1 MIGEIADRYH
11 QVQETIATT
20 AQSAGRRTSEIQ
32 LVVVTKGHPP
42 KAIQALY
49 QLGARHLGENRVED
63 AEVKQDI
70 LQDLDGLHW
79 HMIGH
84 VQSRKAK
91 HIGDRFSLL
100 HSLDRVK
107 LAQRLE
113 TSLAESGLTLPVLL
127 QFNVSSEQTKS
138 GWEASNESGWPALLP
153 EIETVLQC
161 PHLDVR
167 GLMTMAPYSTNP
179 EDSRPHFVRL
189 RKLRDFLAGRFPDR
203 TWDQLSMGMSG
214 DYPVAIQEGATLL
227 RVGTAIMGAL
237 Y

>member
-1 MIGEIADRYH
+1 MNDEIAARYQ
-11 QVQETIATT
+11 QVQETISAA
-20 AQSAGRRTSEIQ
+20 AQSAGRSTDQIR

-42 KAIQALY
+42 KTIQTLY
-49 QLGARHLGENRVED
+49 QLGARHIGENRVED
-63 AEVKQDI
+63 ALTKQDI
-70 LQDLDGLHW
+70 LHDLPDLHW

-91 HIGDRFSLL
+91 QIGGCFSLL

-107 LAQRLE
+107 LAMRLE
-113 TSLAESGLTLPVLL
+113 SSLAESGIILPVLL
-127 QFNVSSEQTKS
+127 QFNVSSEETKS
-138 GWEASNESGWPALLP
+138 GWDASNQSDWPALLP
-153 EIETVLQC
+153 EIEEVLQF
-161 PHLDVR
+161 PHLDVQ

-179 EDSRPHFVRL
+179 EDSRPHFIRL

-203 TWDQLSMGMSG
+203 TWEQLSMGMSG
-214 DYPVAIQEGATLL
+214 DYPVAVQEGATLL

>member
-1 MIGEIADRYH
+1 MNNAITVRYQ
-11 QVQETIATT
+11 QVQEKIASA
-20 AQSAGRRTSEIQ
+20 AQSAGRSLDEVR

-42 KAIQALY
+42 KAIQTLY
-49 QLGARHLGENRVED
+49 QLGVRHIGENRVED
-63 AEVKQDI
+63 ALTKQEI
-70 LQDLDGLHW
+70 LRDLPDLHW

-91 HIGDRFSLL
+91 QIYSRFSLL

-107 LAQRLE
+107 LAGRLE
-113 TSLAESGLTLPVLL
+113 ASLTEAGGTLPVLL
-127 QFNVSSEQTKS
+127 QFNISSEETKS
-138 GWEASNESGWPALLP
+138 GWDASTESDWPALLP
-153 EIETVLQC
+153 EIEEVLQF
-161 PHLDVR
+161 PHLDVQ

-189 RKLRDFLAGRFPDR
+189 RKLRDFLAGRFPSH
-203 TWDQLSMGMSG
+203 TWEQLSMGMSG
-214 DYPVAIQEGATLL
+214 DYPVAVQEGATLL